1 MLHPS
6 KLVAMQRLQH
16 SARSYS
22 HHTSGQ
28 IDPAKFAALESK
40 FQRAYGV
47 KDSPSAKTRMKRKGF
62 AVAELIAWQQ
72 SPSRVH
78 WWLLATTGKGRV
90 WEYEQLKEI
99 QKTRIQI
106 FGGYELVHDGR
117 TWSWKYLESHVQS
130 LRTSIRLAIA
140 HKQDQRLQALIADIY
155 ATAGF
160 RLARQQAGHLA
171 AFIRADWIRVR
182 EATEVMPAFPTRM
195 LYVRALAN
203 EGAATGAGAGK
214 PSKSPKL
221 PKQAFPVPAD
231 AAPTLPVEPEG
242 GVAIDSM
249 EPTSQEGL
257 VPDPVVPAEPTWFES
272 DWLAGLVEGEGR
284 RDEQSD

>member
-1 MLHPS
+1 MLHTS

-16 SARSYS
+16 AARSYS

-28 IDPAKFAALESK
+28 IDAGKFAALESK

-47 KDSPSAKTRMKRKGF
+47 MDSPSSKSRMKRKGF

-72 SPSRVH
+72 SPTRVH
-78 WWLLATTGKGRV
+78 WWLLATAGKGRV

-99 QKTRIQI
+99 QKVRIQI
-106 FGGYELVHDGR
+106 AGGYELVHDGR

-140 HKQDQRLQALIADIY
+140 HKQDERLQSLIADVY

-182 EATEVMPAFPTRM
+182 GAGEAMPAFPTRM

-203 EGAATGAGAGK
+203 EGTVTGAVSGKPAKDRK
-214 PSKSPKL
+214 PSKP
-221 PKQAFPVPAD
+221 
-231 AAPTLPVEPEG
+231 AAPVVVSLPVDSEPRG
-242 GVAIDSM
+242 GVDRP
-249 EPTSQEGL
+249 EPTSQAG
-257 VPDPVVPAEPTWFES
+257 PARDGVVSAEATWFES
-272 DWLAGLVEGEGR
+272 DWLAGLVAGEGEPS
-284 RDEQSD
+284 RDA

>member
-1 MLHPS
+1 MLHAS

-16 SARSYS
+16 AARAYS

-28 IDPAKFAALESK
+28 IDPGKFAALESK

-47 KDSPSAKTRMKRKGF
+47 KDSPSAKSRMKRKGF

-72 SPSRVH
+72 SPTRVN
-78 WWLLATTGKGRV
+78 WWLLVTAGKGRV
-90 WEYEQLKEI
+90 WEYEQLKDI

-106 FGGYELVHDGR
+106 AGGYELVHDGR
-117 TWSWKYLESHVQS
+117 TWSWKYQESHVQS

-140 HKQDQRLQALIADIY
+140 HKQDERLQSLIADVY

-182 EATEVMPAFPTRM
+182 GAGEVMPAFPTRM

-203 EGAATGAGAGK
+203 EGTATGAVSGK
-214 PSKSPKL
+214 PAKSRQPSKP
-221 PKQAFPVPAD
+221 AATVVP
-231 AAPTLPVEPEG
+231 PLPVDPERRG
-242 GVAIDSM
+242 GVDRP
-249 EPTSQEGL
+249 EPTSQAGL
-257 VPDPVVPAEPTWFES
+257 ARDGVVSAEPTWFES
-272 DWLAGLVEGEGR
+272 DWLAGLVEGEG
-284 RDEQSD
+284 EQSREAPLD

>member
-1 MLHPS
+1 MLHAS

-16 SARSYS
+16 AARAYS
-22 HHTSGQ
+22 HHTSGH

-47 KDSPSAKTRMKRKGF
+47 KDSPSAKSRMKKKGF

-72 SPSRVH
+72 SPTRVN
-78 WWLLATTGKGRV
+78 WWLLVTAGKGRV
-90 WEYEQLKEI
+90 WEYEQLKDI
-99 QKTRIQI
+99 QKARIQI
-106 FGGYELVHDGR
+106 AGGYELVHDGR

-140 HKQDQRLQALIADIY
+140 HKQDERLQSLIADVY

-182 EATEVMPAFPTRM
+182 GAKEAMPAFPTRM

-203 EGAATGAGAGK
+203 EGPAAGPGPRPGAGK
-214 PSKSPKL
+214 SAKRPKSLEMPPGEEVAGVVAPK
-221 PKQAFPVPAD
+221 PAVQGP
-231 AAPTLPVEPEG
+231 AT
-242 GVAIDSM
+242 
-249 EPTSQEGL
+249 
-257 VPDPVVPAEPTWFES
+257 VVPVAPMAPAVSAEPTWFES
-272 DWLAGLVEGEGR
+272 DWLAGLVEGEQPG
-284 RDEQSD
+284 EE

>member
-1 MLHPS
+1 MLHPT

-16 SARSYS
+16 AARTYS

-72 SPSRVH
+72 SPTRVH
-78 WWLLATTGKGRV
+78 WWLLATAGKGRV
-90 WEYEQLKEI
+90 WEYEQLKEN
-99 QKTRIQI
+99 QKARIAI

-140 HKQDQRLQALIADIY
+140 HKQDQRLQGLIADIY

-182 EATEVMPAFPTRM
+182 GATEVMPAFPTRM

-203 EGAATGAGAGK
+203 EGTKGVGTSVAK
-214 PSKSPKL
+214 
-221 PKQAFPVPAD
+221 VPAKT
-231 AAPTLPVEPEG
+231 ASAVLGLPAEAVVGETVNASEPAPASKIEEEATAVSVEP
-242 GVAIDSM
+242 AWLD
-249 EPTSQEGL
+249 
-257 VPDPVVPAEPTWFES
+257 A
-272 DWLAGLVEGEGR
+272 DWLAGLIDVDDR
-284 RDEQSD
+284 RD

>member
-1 MLHPS
+1 MLHTS

-16 SARSYS
+16 AARSYS

-28 IDPAKFAALESK
+28 IDAGKFAALESK

-47 KDSPSAKTRMKRKGF
+47 KDSPSSKSRMKRKGF

-72 SPSRVH
+72 SPARVH
-78 WWLLATTGKGRV
+78 WWLLVTAGKGRV

-99 QKTRIQI
+99 QKVRIQI
-106 FGGYELVHDGR
+106 AGGYELVHDGR

-140 HKQDQRLQALIADIY
+140 HKQDERLQSLIADVY

-182 EATEVMPAFPTRM
+182 GAGEAMPAFPTRM

-203 EGAATGAGAGK
+203 EGTAAGAVSGK
-214 PSKSPKL
+214 PAKSRKPSR
-221 PKQAFPVPAD
+221 PA
-231 AAPTLPVEPEG
+231 A
-242 GVAIDSM
+242 
-249 EPTSQEGL
+249 
-257 VPDPVVPAEPTWFES
+257 PVVPPIPVDPERRGGVDQPEPTPQAGPARDGVVSAEPTWFES
-272 DWLAGLVEGEGR
+272 DWLAGLVEGEGER
-284 RDEQSD
+284 PREAPLD

>member
-16 SARSYS
+16 AARSYS

-72 SPSRVH
+72 SPTRVH

-203 EGAATGAGAGK
+203 QGPATGAGVG
-214 PSKSPKL
+214 KSPAKRPAKTASAVSGL
-221 PKQAFPVPAD
+221 PAEAVVGD
-231 AAPTLPVEPEG
+231 ALEPAPTPE
-242 GVAIDSM
+242 
-249 EPTSQEGL
+249 EGATA
-257 VPDPVVPAEPTWFES
+257 VSVEPTWYES
-272 DWLAGLVEGEGR
+272 DWLADLVDVQEP
-284 RDEQSD
+284 RD